1 MSRDGESTST
11 RQSHAHLSD
20 GAEHDATGVQP
31 SAFVPIRRRLSREPL
46 VHFLI
51 AGALLLGVSA
61 LVRPSDTRE
70 ERISVSVAQIQQ
82 LRETWTRQWGEAP
95 DASQMRRLIDD
106 FIREE
111 IFYREAIRS
120 GLDRDDTIVRRRL
133 AQKVEFLA
141 QGVAAATEPAD
152 SELRDFFERN
162 RHQYAI
168 QEQVA
173 FRHVYFSEFHRGPT
187 AERAARQALVK
198 VRSGTVSSD
207 NLSALGDTSM
217 LQRDY
222 PPQKRETLRSLFG
235 EPFATRIFELPQ
247 GSWHGPV
254 RSTYGIHLV
263 HVSQAVPSRLP
274 DLDEVR
280 DQVTLDFKAE
290 HVRQVTDAYYDNV
303 RKRYRID
310 LDDAALDLVK

>member
-1 MSRDGESTST
+1 MSRADGESAST
-11 RQSHAHLSD
+11 LQSSVRLPD
-20 GAEHDATGVQP
+20 GAEPDATGVQP
-31 SAFVPIRRRLSREPL
+31 STVVNKLSREPL

-70 ERISVSVAQIQQ
+70 ERISVSAGQIQQ

-95 DASQMRRLIDD
+95 DGSQMRRLIDD

-162 RHQYAI
+162 RRQYAV

-173 FRHVYFSEFHRGPT
+173 FRHVYFSEFHRGNT
-187 AERAARQALVK
+187 AERAAREALVN
-198 VRSGTVSSD
+198 VRSGKVSSA

-222 PPQKRETLRSLFG
+222 PPQTRDTLRSLFG
-235 EPFATRIFELPQ
+235 EAFATRIFELPR
-247 GSWHGPV
+247 GSWQGPV

-263 HVSQAVPSRLP
+263 HVSEMMPARVP

-290 HVRQVTDAYYDNV
+290 QVRQVTDAYYGNV

-310 LDDAALDLVK
+310 LDDAALDLMQ